1 MNISTKCN
9 CCIKED
15 VCRFKEDYI
24 RDRNN
29 ILGSIEKEE
38 ITEVSIKCKKFSA
51 MQNTRIKQLDRQ
63 INNT

>member
-29 ILGSIEKEE
+29 ILGSIENEE
-38 ITEVSIKCKKFSA
+38 IIEVSIKCKKFSA
-51 MQNTRIKQLDRQ
+51 RETNLVR
-63 INNT
+63 